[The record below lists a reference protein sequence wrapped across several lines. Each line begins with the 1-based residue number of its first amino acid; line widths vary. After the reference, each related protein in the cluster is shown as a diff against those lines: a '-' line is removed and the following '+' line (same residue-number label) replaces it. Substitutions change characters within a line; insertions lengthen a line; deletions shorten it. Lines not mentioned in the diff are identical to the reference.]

1 MVVQPK
7 LKSVLYFIIITLF
20 LSMVILP
27 FTTLVASAEAYK
39 IEVSLPGM
47 PDSVSDPGA
56 YIRYLF
62 IFGVSLAGF
71 LAVGMIIYG
80 GVKYM
85 LAASVGSTQDA
96 KDKIL
101 GALGGVALIMCSYL
115 LLYTIDPSLTN
126 LSPGTL
132 KKTQPVTNS
141 STTSSTT
148 DSISFVCKSNDP
160 YETAGMRTY
169 YTGADAETKCQTE
182 CSKKTGSKVTYW
194 CEKR

>member
-1 MVVQPK
+1 MSPTLNK
-7 LKSVLYFIIITLF
+7 KIIALSFAGLF
-20 LSMVILP
+20 LLLAAP
-27 FTTLVASAEAYK
+27 ACYAYK
-39 IEVSLPGM
+39 VEVSLPGM

-56 YIRYLF
+56 YMRYLF

-101 GALGGVALIMCSYL
+101 GALGGVALILCSYL

-126 LSPGTL
+126 LSPNIKPVGNISSPSETPRYGITTTETTI
-132 KKTQPVTNS
+132 TQYFDSTAVNYNTAEKCEAIGKSSYGSRFVS
-141 STTSSTT
+141 STFNSQNCIIT
-148 DSISFVCKSNDP
+148 I
-160 YETAGMRTY
+160 
-169 YTGADAETKCQTE
+169 
-182 CSKKTGSKVTYW
+182 KKL
-194 CEKR
+194 